1 MGAGEK
7 QMRAAEGTCG
17 AGAGMSRA
25 AGPGG
30 RPLAM
35 PGAAVARPT
44 ATGAPSW
51 VNLLVL
57 GVGIG
62 CMWLPIHYSF
72 YRYSI
77 VGEGPIYALALAV
90 MALAC
95 VLAIAFRGPLSRWLA
110 RRPVLVVASSFLTL
124 AGNGL
129 MLGLPY
135 LPLPPGL
142 AAAIRVAAVALY
154 SAVFVLLFFAWA
166 ERMADLMFQVPIV
179 TSVGV
184 VGLSITAVF
193 LLVNLCYGT
202 FAYQAAALV
211 CLAVSGACWQGC
223 ALESVEVSG
232 ELRLLPSGRTMR
244 EWSLLFV
251 AFLLVTLLH
260 AVTFS
265 AGGQSSEQSDFPT
278 LMLHLVLVLFAVPFA
293 ALLYAGRM
301 RGISSQRSL
310 SLIISLIVA
319 SYLGLLCAMAIP
331 GVVTDDGHLAALTV
345 ILRTLRI
352 FIFVVLMT
360 MCYRDAVAPASTFGL
375 LFLLVEIVANVLCY
389 LVVPAVFAATPAEPH
404 TLFVPTSSAVA
415 LVLIVV
421 LGGFLAMHFTGTGRV
436 AAESDARLRDAEA
449 SGPTESQEA
458 SDARPDAP
466 EDVAGR
472 SDQTGQAG
480 RVEADPA
487 GFAVAPDGGPASDPV
502 ACAERPAAAADRE
515 PGRRERCRSLAAAR
529 GLTEREA
536 DIMYYL
542 SLGFSVKKIADML
555 VISANTVATHS
566 ARLYRKLGVH
576 ARQELIDLVDEAA
589 A

>member
-1 MGAGEK
+1 MGSMGIGETRVRAG
-7 QMRAAEGTCG
+7 RSAETPVPDI
-17 AGAGMSRA
+17 A
-25 AGPGG
+25 AG
-30 RPLAM
+30 
-35 PGAAVARPT
+35 
-44 ATGAPSW
+44 GAPVDGSATARSEGG
-51 VNLLVL
+51 VSTASLVAL

-72 YRYSI
+72 YRYSV

-90 MALAC
+90 MALVCA
-95 VLAIAFRGPLSRWLA
+95 LAIALRARLSAWLA
-110 RRPVLVVASSFLTL
+110 RRPVLVVAASLLTL

-142 AAAIRVAAVALY
+142 AGAIRAAAVALY
-154 SAVFVLLFFAWA
+154 AAVFVLLFFAWV

-179 TSVGV
+179 TSAGI

-193 LLVNLCYGT
+193 LLVNLSYGT

-211 CLAVSGACWQGC
+211 CLAVSGACWQAC
-223 ALESVEVSG
+223 AIEPVEESG
-232 ELRLLPSGRTMR
+232 ALRLLPCGRTMR

-293 ALLYAGRM
+293 ALLRAGQM
-301 RGISSQRSL
+301 RAISSQRSL
-310 SLIISLIVA
+310 SLAISLIIA
-319 SYLGLLCAMAIP
+319 SYLGLLCATAIP

-360 MCYRDAVAPASTFGL
+360 MCYQDAAAPASTFGL
-375 LFLLVEIVANVLCY
+375 LFLLVEIVANALCY
-389 LVVPAVFAATPAEPH
+389 LVAPAFFAAIPAEPH
-404 TLFVPTSSAVA
+404 EVFVPTSSVVA
-415 LVLIVV
+415 LVLIAV
-421 LGGFLAMHFTGTGRV
+421 LGGFLAMHFTGSGRV
-436 AAESDARLRDAEA
+436 TAETDARLRDAEA
-449 SGPTESQEA
+449 REDEAVPT
-458 SDARPDAP
+458 DANDLRPAPVEEETAAP
-466 EDVAGR
+466 EAAG
-472 SDQTGQAG
+472 
-480 RVEADPA
+480 P
-487 GFAVAPDGGPASDPV
+487 
-502 ACAERPAAAADRE
+502 ADRE
-515 PGRRERCRSLAAAR
+515 PDRRERCRVLAAR
-529 GLTEREA
+529 HGLTEREA

-566 ARLYRKLGVH
+566 ARLYRKLDVH
-576 ARQELIDLVDEAA
+576 ARQELIDLVDATIV
-589 A
+589 

>member
-1 MGAGEK
+1 MGNAGTRTK
-7 QMRAAEGTCG
+7 SPSAGGVSAA
-17 AGAGMSRA
+17 S
-25 AGPGG
+25 
-30 RPLAM
+30 L
-35 PGAAVARPT
+35 VA
-44 ATGAPSW
+44 
-51 VNLLVL
+51 L

-95 VLAIAFRGPLSRWLA
+95 VLAIALRTRLSAWLA
-110 RRPVLVVASSFLTL
+110 RRPVLVVAASLLTL

-135 LPLPPGL
+135 LPLPPNL
-142 AAAIRVAAVALY
+142 AIAIRAAAVALY
-154 SAVFVLLFFAWA
+154 AAVFVLLFFAWV

-179 TSVGV
+179 TSAGI

-202 FAYQAAALV
+202 VAYQAAALV
-211 CLAVSGACWQGC
+211 CLAVSGACWQAC
-223 ALESVEVSG
+223 TIEPVEASG
-232 ELRLLPSGRTMR
+232 ALRLLPAGRTLR

-293 ALLYAGRM
+293 ALLRAGKM
-301 RGISSQRSL
+301 RAISSQRSL
-310 SLIISLIVA
+310 SLAISLIVA
-319 SYLGLLCAMAIP
+319 SYLGLLCATAIP

-360 MCYRDAVAPASTFGL
+360 MCYQDAAAPTSTFGL
-375 LFLLVEIVANVLCY
+375 LFLLVEIVANALCY
-389 LVVPAVFAATPAEPH
+389 LVAPAFFAAIPAEPH
-404 TLFVPTSSAVA
+404 EVFVPTSSIVA
-415 LVLIVV
+415 LVLIAV
-421 LGGFLAMHFTGTGRV
+421 LGGFLVMHFTGSGRV
-436 AAESDARLRDAEA
+436 TAETDARLRDAEA
-449 SGPTESQEA
+449 RPGEEPDSAEPAAQDAGVTGPVV
-458 SDARPDAP
+458 PDVRGTAEIDSVMRATTAGRDSECGGEHERVP
-466 EDVAGR
+466 VAG
-472 SDQTGQAG
+472 
-480 RVEADPA
+480 P
-487 GFAVAPDGGPASDPV
+487 
-502 ACAERPAAAADRE
+502 ADRE
-515 PGRRERCRSLAAAR
+515 PGRRERCLVLAAR
-529 GLTEREA
+529 HGLTEREA

-566 ARLYRKLGVH
+566 ARLYRKLDVH
-576 ARQELIDLVDEAA
+576 ARQELIDLVDAMPA
-589 A
+589 R